1 MQNNTVPTM
10 PEIAQTLLITN
21 QRGLHAR
28 AAAKFVKVS
37 GQFQATILVYK
48 GELEAQGTSIMG
60 LMMLAA
66 SKGCSIEVRANG
78 VDAADAVAALAD
90 LVTGNFG
97 EE

>member
-1 MQNNTVPTM
+1 M
-10 PEIAQTLLITN
+10 PEQSQTLLITN

-37 GQFQATILVYK
+37 GQFQAAILVYK
-48 GELEAQGTSIMG
+48 GEQEAQGTSIMG

-66 SKGCSIEVRANG
+66 SKGSSIEVRANG
-78 VDAADAVAALAD
+78 VDAAEAIAALAE